1 MNDTY
6 QAVFDAVRSKIGG
19 CDVDDAIHMAVRE
32 SMDISWAMQFIQQ
45 EFVNAAHEMMRP
57 VVLLK
62 PRFFIDGNLWCALY
76 GENLQDGIAG
86 FGKTPADAAHDFD
99 REFNGWNDKKS
110 TTTRGVSN

>member
-1 MNDTY
+1 MSDTY

-19 CDVDDAIHMAVRE
+19 CNAGDAI
-32 SMDISWAMQFIQQ
+32 SS
-45 EFVNAAHEMMRP
+45 AAHDMARP

-99 REFNGWNDKKS
+99 REFNGWEQK
-110 TTTRGVSN
+110 